1 MLDKYYKPADSSSE
15 RAADNRAAE
24 LYSESQA
31 IGAQNGNLTVPSKDL
46 QAMSQDLGAKSQDL
60 KTDIQDL
67 DAHNQDLEAK
77 FAGFPEPYLWVR
89 NLTHRFAGRPGE
101 PDQLVLDQINFRI
114 FPGQFT
120 GLLGESGSGKST
132 LARLISGQLNV
143 QEGEI
148 LLNGQVISTLS
159 RRQRRRA
166 KLGIQM
172 VFQDPFSSLH
182 PRQII
187 GRQLEEPLILQTK
200 LPADARQAKI
210 HQMLEEVGLDPEIA
224 NRYPQDLSGGQQQRV
239 AIACALITEPE
250 LLIADEPVSALDPS
264 VQAQI
269 LNLLMKVRQQQSF
282 ACLFIS
288 HDLDVVSYLCDRVAV
303 LREGKI
309 CEENKVERIFTNP
322 QHPYTKQLI
331 SYLGK

>member
-1 MLDKYYKPADSSSE
+1 MAETKLSDLNFSVVDPSSSTDKPFADKPAVENSTVVEASVIEPNSEKSVVVEPSVGDSVE
-15 RAADNRAAE
+15 D
-24 LYSESQA
+24 
-31 IGAQNGNLTVPSKDL
+31 
-46 QAMSQDLGAKSQDL
+46 
-60 KTDIQDL
+60 
-67 DAHNQDLEAK
+67 K
-77 FAGFPEPYLWVR
+77 FAGFPEPYLWVK
-89 NLTHRFAGRPGE
+89 NLTHRFTGRPGE
-101 PDQLVLDQINFRI
+101 EDQLVLDQINFRI

-120 GLLGESGSGKST
+120 GLLGESGAGKST
-132 LARLISGQLNV
+132 LARLISGQLPV

-148 LLNGQVISTLS
+148 LLNGRKISGLS
-159 RRQRRRA
+159 RRQRRQA

-182 PRQII
+182 PRQTI

-200 LPADARQAKI
+200 LSSAQRQSKVLY
-210 HQMLEEVGLDPEIA
+210 MLEEVGLDPDMA
-224 NRYPQDLSGGQQQRV
+224 QRYPQDLSGGQQQRV

-269 LNLLMKVRQQQSF
+269 LNLLREVRQQQNF

-303 LREGKI
+303 LCQGKI
-309 CEENKVERIFTNP
+309 CEENKMERIFRQP
-322 QHPYTKQLI
+322 QHPYTQKLL
-331 SYLGK
+331 SYLKK